1 MPSDALPNTP
11 PINGDTAMPDQRKY
25 GFPKREHT
33 FPPKP
38 CGTCGGK
45 KKIDFFEGKD
55 KDGKPIIKKIKCP
68 DC

>member
-1 MPSDALPNTP
+1 
-11 PINGDTAMPDQRKY
+11 MPDQRRY

-33 FPPKP
+33 LPPKP

-45 KKIDFFEGKD
+45 KEIDFFEGKD
-55 KDGKPIIKKIKCP
+55 ADGKPIIKKIKCP